1 MTWPQ
6 NSFKSLQQENQEDL
20 WYYCK
25 KSRYTK
31 DTCFKLHDKETV
43 LSCTSDFRN
52 LHFRNQ
58 SPEKVAA
65 VVSKFGE
72 FSEDEEL

>member
-31 DTCFKLHDKETV
+31 EETV